1 MKTTQSQI
9 EAKIQEI
16 REASKYPNAFFKIRE
31 DLPNIEWL
39 TRELKNS
46 KLIYKIMAIP
56 TALFCAFLII
66 YTIGMGLN
74 LFKIRNIEPMNL
86 SVLIV
91 CLVSLIMHSYQYK
104 LKIERLKFG
113 VFLLEIKE
121 GLNPDEIEF

>member
-16 REASKYPNAFFKIRE
+16 RESTKYSNAFIKNRE
-31 DLPNIEWL
+31 DSNDLEWM

-46 KLIYKIMAIP
+46 QLIYKVMAIP

-66 YTIGMGLN
+66 YTIGMVLEI
-74 LFKIRNIEPMNL
+74 FKTRNIEPMNL

-91 CLVSLIMHSYQYK
+91 GLLSLIMHSYQYK
-104 LKIERLKFG
+104 LKIEKLKAG
-113 VFLLEIKE
+113 LFLFEIKE
-121 GLNPDEIEF
+121 GLKKD